1 MKLPVGNWNYP
12 TRVRFGAGRI
22 SELPAACREL
32 GVTRPLLVTDPGL
45 AGLPL
50 FSDTCGILEAAGLP
64 VKVFHA
70 LKPNPVG
77 ANLEAALDV
86 YRASGCDGVI
96 AFGGGSALDVGK
108 TVGLMAGQTRS
119 LWDFEDVGDNYLR
132 ADPDGIAPIIAV
144 PTTAGTGSDLGRAA
158 VLINEQEARKVI
170 IFHPRMLP
178 AQVIMDPALTV
189 GLPPRLTAWT
199 GMDALAHCLEA
210 YCAPGYHPLAD
221 GIAVEGMRL
230 VHDYLPVACADGGD
244 LEARGHMLVAAGMGA
259 TAFQKGLGAIHSLS
273 HPVGAHYDTHH
284 GLTNAVFM
292 PYVLAFN
299 RPAIETRI
307 AAVAR
312 YLALSAPDFD
322 GFLAWILSLREALGI
337 PHTLAGLG
345 VDDRDVDRIAAE
357 AEHDPSTPGNPVP
370 VTAKELKQIF
380 LDALNGR
387 LPA

>member
-1 MKLPVGNWNYP
+1 MKPPVGDWNYP
-12 TRVRFGAGRI
+12 TRVRFGAGRVR
-22 SELPAACREL
+22 ELPVACREL

-50 FSDTCGILEAAGLP
+50 FGDACAMLQAAGLP
-64 VKVFHA
+64 VAVFSA
-70 LKPNPVG
+70 LKANPVG
-77 ANLEAALDV
+77 ANLAAALDV
-86 YRASGCDGVI
+86 YRTGGCDGVI

-108 TVGLMAGQTRS
+108 TVGLMAGQTRP

-132 ADPDGIAPIIAV
+132 ADPEGIAPIIAV

-158 VLINEQEARKVI
+158 VLINEEEARKVI
-170 IFHPRMLP
+170 LFHPRMLP

-189 GLPPRLTAWT
+189 GLPPHLTAWT

-221 GIAVEGMRL
+221 GVALEGMRL
-230 VHDYLPVACADGGD
+230 VHDFLPVAYADGGD
-244 LEARGHMLVAAGMGA
+244 LEARGHMLAAAGMGA
-259 TAFQKGLGAIHSLS
+259 AAFQKGLGAIHSLS

-284 GLTNAVFM
+284 GRTNAVFM

-299 RPAIETRI
+299 RPAIATRI

-312 YLALSAPDFD
+312 YLALPAPDFD
-322 GFLAWILSLREALGI
+322 GFLAWILSLRAALGI

-370 VTAKELKQIF
+370 VTATELKQIF

>member
-1 MKLPVGNWNYP
+1 MNLPVGNWNYP

-22 SELPAACREL
+22 SELAAVCREL
-32 GVTRPLLVTDPGL
+32 DISHPMLLTDPGL
-45 AGLPL
+45 VELPMFTTARQWL
-50 FSDTCGILEAAGLP
+50 AESGLP
-64 VKVFHA
+64 VSVFSD

-77 ANLEAALDV
+77 ANLEAAV
-86 YRASGCDGVI
+86 AAYRAGGCDGVI

-108 TVGLMAGQTRS
+108 TVGLMAGQTRP

-132 ADPDGIAPIIAV
+132 ADPAGIAPIIAV
-144 PTTAGTGSDLGRAA
+144 PTTAGTGSELGRAT
-158 VLINEQEARKVI
+158 VLINEQEERKVI
-170 IFHPRMLP
+170 LFHPRMMP
-178 AQVIMDPALTV
+178 AQVIMDPELTV
-189 GLPPRLTAWT
+189 GLPPNITAWT

-221 GIAVEGMRL
+221 GVALEGMRL
-230 VHDYLPVACADGGD
+230 VHENLPIAYARGSD
-244 LEARGHMLVAAGMGA
+244 LEARGNMLAAAGMGA

-299 RPAIETRI
+299 RPAVERRI
-307 AAVAR
+307 AAAAR
-312 YLALSAPDFD
+312 YLALPEPDFD
-322 GFLAWILSLREALGI
+322 GFLAWILSLRENLGI
-337 PHTLAGLG
+337 PHTLEGIG
-345 VDDRDVDRIAAE
+345 VDDRDIDRIAEE

-380 LDALNGR
+380 LDALEGR
-387 LPA
+387 LPE

>member
-1 MKLPVGNWNYP
+1 MTLPVGNWNYP

-22 SELPAACREL
+22 SELPVACREL
-32 GVTRPLLVTDPGL
+32 GIMRPLLVTDPGV

-50 FSDTCGILEAAGLP
+50 FGNACGILEAAGLP
-64 VKVFHA
+64 VMVFDA
-70 LKPNPVG
+70 LKSNPVG
-77 ANLEAALDV
+77 ASLEAALQI
-86 YRASGCDGVI
+86 YRSGGCDGVI

-108 TVGLMAGQTRS
+108 TVGLMAGQTRP
-119 LWDFEDVGDNYLR
+119 LWDFEDVGDNHLR
-132 ADPDGIAPIIAV
+132 ANPDGIAPVVAV
-144 PTTAGTGSDLGRAA
+144 PTTAGTGSELGRAA
-158 VLINEQEARKVI
+158 VLINEQEKRKII

-178 AQVIMDPALTV
+178 VQVIMDPALTV
-189 GLPPRLTAWT
+189 GLPSNLTAWT

-221 GIAVEGMRL
+221 GIALEGMRL
-230 VHDYLPVACADGGD
+230 VHDYLPVAYADGGN
-244 LEARGHMLVAAGMGA
+244 LAARGHMLAAAGMGA

-312 YLALSAPDFD
+312 YLALSEPDFD
-322 GFLAWILSLREALGI
+322 GFLAWTLSLREALGI
-337 PHTLAGLG
+337 PHTLAELG
-345 VDDRDVDRIAAE
+345 VDDRDLERIATE
-357 AEHDPSTPGNPVP
+357 AEHDPSTSGNPVP
-370 VTAKELKQIF
+370 VTSKELRRIF
-380 LDALNGR
+380 LNALHGR

>member
-108 TVGLMAGQTRS
+108 TVGLMAGQTRP

>member
-22 SELPAACREL
+22 RELPGACREL
-32 GVTRPLLVTDPGL
+32 GVRRPLLVTDPGL

-50 FSDTCGILEAAGLP
+50 LGDICGILEAASLP
-64 VKVFHA
+64 VRVFHA
-70 LKPNPVG
+70 LRPNPVG
-77 ANLEAALDV
+77 ANLEAALDD
-86 YRASGCDGVI
+86 YRAAGCDGVI
-96 AFGGGSALDVGK
+96 ACGGGSALDVGK
-108 TVGLMAGQTRS
+108 TVGLMAGQTRP
-119 LWDFEDVGDNYLR
+119 LWDFEDAGENYLR
-132 ADPDGIAPIIAV
+132 ADPDGIAPIVAV
-144 PTTAGTGSDLGRAA
+144 PTTAGTGSELGRAA

-170 IFHPRMLP
+170 LFHPRMLP
-178 AQVIMDPALTV
+178 ARVIMDPALTV
-189 GLPPRLTAWT
+189 GLPPDITAWT

-210 YCAPGYHPLAD
+210 CCASGYHPLAD
-221 GIAVEGMRL
+221 GIALEGMRL
-230 VHDYLPVACADGGD
+230 VHDYLPVAHANGGD
-244 LEARGHMLVAAGMGA
+244 LEARGHMLAAAGMGA
-259 TAFQKGLGAIHSLS
+259 AAFQKGLGAIHSLS

-292 PYVLAFN
+292 PYVLVFN

-307 AAVAR
+307 AAAAR
-312 YLALSAPDFD
+312 YLALPAPDFD
-322 GFLAWILSLREALGI
+322 GFLAWVLSLRATLGI

-387 LPA
+387 LPI

>member
-22 SELPAACREL
+22 SELPVACRES
-32 GVTRPLLVTDPGL
+32 GVTRPLLVTDPGV

-50 FSDTCGILEAAGLP
+50 FDDACGILETAGLP
-64 VKVFHA
+64 VTVFDA
-70 LKPNPVG
+70 LKSNPVG
-77 ANLEAALDV
+77 ANLDAALDV
-86 YRASGCDGVI
+86 YRAGGCDGVI

-108 TVGLMAGQTRS
+108 TVGLMAGQTRP

-132 ADPDGIAPIIAV
+132 AEPEGIAPVVAV
-144 PTTAGTGSDLGRAA
+144 PTTAGTGSELGRAA
-158 VLINEQEARKVI
+158 VLINEQEKRKVI

-178 AQVIMDPALTV
+178 AQVIMDAALTA
-189 GLPPRLTAWT
+189 GLPPGITAWT

-210 YCAPGYHPLAD
+210 YCASGYHPLAD
-221 GIAVEGMRL
+221 GIALEGMRL
-230 VHDYLPVACADGGD
+230 VHDYLPVAYADGGN
-244 LEARGHMLVAAGMGA
+244 LEARGNMLAAAGMGA

-307 AAVAR
+307 AAAAR
-312 YLALSAPDFD
+312 YLALPAQDFD
-322 GFLAWILSLREALGI
+322 GFLIWVLSLREALGI
-337 PHTLAGLG
+337 PHTLAELD
-345 VDDRDVDRIAAE
+345 VDDRDADRIAAE
-357 AEHDPSTPGNPVP
+357 AEQDPSTPGNPVP
-370 VTAKELKQIF
+370 VTAQELRRIF
-380 LDALNGR
+380 LDALSGR

>member
-1 MKLPVGNWNYP
+1 MNPPVGNWNYP
-12 TRVRFGAGRI
+12 TRVRFGAGRV
-22 SELPAACREL
+22 SELPASCREL
-32 GVTRPLLVTDPGL
+32 DIMRPLLVTDPGL

-50 FSDTCGILEAAGLP
+50 FEDACGILEAAGLP
-64 VKVFHA
+64 LRVFHA

-86 YRASGCDGVI
+86 YRARGCDGVI

-108 TVGLMAGQTRS
+108 TVGLMAGQTRP

-132 ADPDGIAPIIAV
+132 VDPDGIAPIIAV
-144 PTTAGTGSDLGRAA
+144 PTTAGTGSELGRAA
-158 VLINEQEARKVI
+158 VLINEQKKRKVI

-178 AQVIMDPALTV
+178 AQVIMDPALTLD
-189 GLPPRLTAWT
+189 LPPNITAWT

-230 VHDYLPVACADGGD
+230 VHDYLLVAYADGAD
-244 LEARGHMLVAAGMGA
+244 LEARGHMLAAAGMGA

-273 HPVGAHYDTHH
+273 HPVGAQYDTHH

-299 RPAIETRI
+299 RPAIEARI
-307 AAVAR
+307 TAVAR
-312 YLALSAPDFD
+312 YLPLPAPDFG

-337 PHTLAGLG
+337 PHTLAELG
-345 VDDRDVDRIAAE
+345 VDDREVDRIAAE
-357 AEHDPSTPGNPVP
+357 AERDPSTPGNPVP
-370 VTAKELKQIF
+370 VTAKECKQIF

>member
-50 FSDTCGILEAAGLP
+50 FSDSCGLLEAAGLP

-108 TVGLMAGQTRS
+108 TVGLMAGQTRP

>member
-1 MKLPVGNWNYP
+1 MTLPVGNWNYP

-22 SELPAACREL
+22 SELPVACRES
-32 GVTRPLLVTDPGL
+32 GIMRPLLVTDPGV

-50 FSDTCGILEAAGLP
+50 FGNACGILEAAGLP
-64 VKVFHA
+64 VTVFDA
-70 LKPNPVG
+70 LKSNPVG
-77 ANLEAALDV
+77 ASLEVALDV
-86 YRASGCDGVI
+86 YRSGGCDGVI

-108 TVGLMAGQTRS
+108 TVGLMAGQTRP

-132 ADPDGIAPIIAV
+132 ADPDGIAPVVAV
-144 PTTAGTGSDLGRAA
+144 PTTAGTGSELGRAA
-158 VLINEQEARKVI
+158 VLVNEQEKRKVI

-189 GLPPRLTAWT
+189 GLPSSLTAWT

-221 GIAVEGMRL
+221 GIALEGMRL
-230 VHDYLPVACADGGD
+230 VHDYLPVACADGGN
-244 LEARGHMLVAAGMGA
+244 LEARGHMLAAAGMGA

-312 YLALSAPDFD
+312 YLALPGPDFD
-322 GFLAWILSLREALGI
+322 GFLAWTLSLREALGI
-337 PHTLAGLG
+337 PHTLAELG
-345 VDDRDVDRIAAE
+345 VDDRDLERIAAE

-370 VTAKELKQIF
+370 VTAKELGQIF
-380 LDALNGR
+380 IDALNGR

>member
-22 SELPAACREL
+22 CELPAACREL
-32 GVTRPLLVTDPGL
+32 GITRPLLVTDPGL

-50 FSDTCGILEAAGLP
+50 FSDTRGILEAAGLP
-64 VKVFHA
+64 FKVFHA
-70 LKPNPVG
+70 LKPNPVS

-86 YRASGCDGVI
+86 YRAGGCDGVI

-108 TVGLMAGQTRS
+108 TVGLMAGQTRP
-119 LWDFEDVGDNYLR
+119 LWDFEDTGDNYLR
-132 ADPDGIAPIIAV
+132 ADPDGIAPVIAV

-158 VLINEQEARKVI
+158 VLINEQEERKVI
-170 IFHPRMLP
+170 LFHPRMLP

-189 GLPPRLTAWT
+189 GLPPSLTAWT

-230 VHDYLPVACADGGD
+230 VHDNLPVAYTGGGD
-244 LEARGHMLVAAGMGA
+244 LEARGHMLAAAGMGA
-259 TAFQKGLGAIHSLS
+259 AAFQKGLGAIHSLS

-312 YLALSAPDFD
+312 YLALPAPDFD

-370 VTAKELKQIF
+370 VTAKELRQIF

>member
-1 MKLPVGNWNYP
+1 VKLPVGNWNYP

-22 SELPAACREL
+22 RELPASCREL

-45 AGLPL
+45 AGLPMVR
-50 FSDTCGILEAAGLP
+50 DACGMLAAAGLP
-64 VKVFHA
+64 VEVFSA
-70 LKPNPVG
+70 LKSNPVG
-77 ANLEAALDV
+77 ANLAAALDA
-86 YRASGCDGVI
+86 YRAGGCDGVI

-108 TVGLMAGQTRS
+108 TVGLMAGQTRP

-132 ADPDGIAPIIAV
+132 ADPEGIAPIIAV

-158 VLINEQEARKVI
+158 VLVHEQEARKVI
-170 IFHPRMLP
+170 LFHPRMLP

-189 GLPPRLTAWT
+189 GLPPNLTAWT

-210 YCAPGYHPLAD
+210 YCAPAYHPLAD

-230 VHDYLPVACADGGD
+230 VHDYLPVAYADGGD
-244 LEARGHMLVAAGMGA
+244 LEARGHMLAAAGMGA

-307 AAVAR
+307 VAMAR
-312 YLALSAPDFD
+312 YLALPAQDFD
-322 GFLAWILSLREALGI
+322 GFLAWILSLRDALGI
-337 PHTLAGLG
+337 PHTLAELG
-345 VDDRDVDRIAAE
+345 VDDHDVERIAGS